1 MKNAASVRWVTPVAC
16 AVLAVATF
24 FLVPGH
30 TWLQQDSQI
39 YVPIL
44 EHQHDSTVLHNDI
57 LVQRSHVAFTLYDEI
72 AVALRAVTGLGF
84 RDILAVEQIATRA
97 LGIWGLMMLA

>member
-1 MKNAASVRWVTPVAC
+1 MKRLATPLFCAA
-16 AVLAVATF
+16 LALFSYFVI
-24 FLVPGH
+24 PGH